1 MATKGKKK
9 GSNTHPEEEYTN
21 DDVRR
26 ALQLLTKSTSD
37 NNQAITALIANSN
50 AMGKRLE
57 EVEYLTGEGEG
68 DSFGP
73 KDKGK
78 ALSVLADRVVNP
90 DDKMLPQMTET
101 PDRMIMGIVIERA
114 RNEFINEHAFNP
126 DSTALFS
133 DIFMKWFAIVM
144 RSRKRALI
152 GEAMGFSQIEMEKQ
166 VEEEDRLESR
176 SEG

>member
-1 MATKGKKK
+1 MAAKEKKK
-9 GSNTHPEEEYTN
+9 DSNTHPEEYTN
-21 DDVRR
+21 ENIRR
-26 ALQLLTKSTSD
+26 DLQLIAKSINN
-37 NNQAITALIANSN
+37 NNQAITSLVAGNE

-90 DDKMLPQMTET
+90 DEKMLPQMTET